1 MLKMERLNCRVAK
14 LLSAAVQEVLE
25 VVKETVSEY
34 QDKTARTQRE
44 NESLKRRL
52 QELQEENHAK
62 HSGLKLHPIAPEHEV
77 QQKEESDLEE
87 ADNQEALSFPYLGS
101 IGTLPS
107 ETPIRSKSHV
117 GPPLPQ
123 QRRHRPSL
131 DPGQSNKPHKT
142 DPTSNHN
149 SSTGLLSNHNSP
161 TGQLRN
167 HSSAAGLLSNHNGST
182 GQMPNHSNSAGLLS
196 NHNSSAGPMPNHSS
210 SVDLLSNHNSS
221 TGPPFLFSRNSPG
234 SPVLLSP
241 KQIKT
246 EPDWA
251 DHDPGNEV
259 LPAGYFH
266 EPPACFGSEPFALN
280 LTGEEVPFD
289 WAGSDLNPMSFDPT
303 DPSQSGSRTLQQR
316 GVGRPKRYCCTL
328 CGRAFRHAGDL
339 KKHHRVH
346 TGEKPYCC
354 SVCGKRFSQSGYLK
368 IHLRHHTGERPYG
381 CTQCGK
387 RFSHSS
393 NFKKHQLTHL

>member
-1 MLKMERLNCRVAK
+1 MLFSDWLVF
-14 LLSAAVQEVLE
+14 LLPV
-25 VVKETVSEY
+25 
-34 QDKTARTQRE
+34 
-44 NESLKRRL
+44 
-52 QELQEENHAK
+52 
-62 HSGLKLHPIAPEHEV
+62 GLRSHPMAPEQEV

-101 IGTLPS
+101 IGTLPC
-107 ETPIRSKSHV
+107 ETQIRPKSHV
-117 GPPLPQ
+117 GPSLQQ

-149 SSTGLLSNHNSP
+149 S
-161 TGQLRN
+161 
-167 HSSAAGLLSNHNGST
+167 AAGLLSNHNSLT
-182 GQMPNHSNSAGLLS
+182 GPTPNHSSSAGLLS
-196 NHNSSAGPMPNHSS
+196 NHSSSAGPMPNQGS
-210 SVDLLSNHNSS
+210 SVDLLSNQNSS
-221 TGPPFLFSRNSPG
+221 TGPLFLFSRNSPG
-234 SPVLLSP
+234 SPVLLTP

-246 EPDWA
+246 EPDWT

-259 LPAGYFH
+259 QPAGYFH

-280 LTGEEVPFD
+280 LTGEEEPFD
-289 WAGSDLNPMSFDPT
+289 WAASDLNPISFDPMN
-303 DPSQSGSRTLQQR
+303 PSQSGSRTLQQR

>member
-1 MLKMERLNCRVAK
+1 MERLNGRVAK

-34 QDKTARTQRE
+34 QEKTARTQRE

-62 HSGLKLHPIAPEHEV
+62 HSGLGSHPMAPEQEV
-77 QQKEESDLEE
+77 QMKGETDLET
-87 ADNQEALSFPYLGS
+87 AANQEDASFPYLGPVS
-101 IGTLPS
+101 TLPC
-107 ETPIRSKSHV
+107 ETPIRQKSLV
-117 GPPLPQ
+117 GPSLQQ

-131 DPGQSNKPHKT
+131 DPGQSNKPLKV

-149 SSTGLLSNHNSP
+149 SSI
-161 TGQLRN
+161 
-167 HSSAAGLLSNHNGST
+167 
-182 GQMPNHSNSAGLLS
+182 
-196 NHNSSAGPMPNHSS
+196 GP
-210 SVDLLSNHNSS
+210 LSNHNSS
-221 TGPPFLFSRNSPG
+221 TRQMPNHSSSTSQMPNHSSSTSLLSNPNSSTVPLLNSFSGNGGPG
-234 SPVLLSP
+234 SPALLTP
-241 KQIKT
+241 QQIKA

-266 EPPACFGSEPFALN
+266 EPPPCFGSEPFALN
-280 LTGEEVPFD
+280 LTGEEEPFD
-289 WAGSDLNPMSFDPT
+289 WAAADLNPISFDPA
-303 DPSQSGSRTLQQR
+303 DPNQPGGRTLPQR
-316 GVGRPKRYCCTL
+316 GVNRPKRYCCTL